1 MPLTVK
7 NFSVEGKESIRRFY
21 TIAYEAI
28 PTFNIQVVNITCH
41 SPEFVALEMMCE
53 GKAAKDLPALAL
65 KAGDTLKLTGV
76 SLFWWRW
83 EGKGEEW
90 NGDVSED
97 AVRGWKVIRERAYYF
112 PFGGSDGEE

>member
-1 MPLTVK
+1 
-7 NFSVEGKESIRRFY
+7 
-21 TIAYEAI
+21 
-28 PTFNIQVVNITCH
+28 
-41 SPEFVALEMMCE
+41 
-53 GKAAKDLPALAL
+53 
-65 KAGDTLKLTGV
+65 V